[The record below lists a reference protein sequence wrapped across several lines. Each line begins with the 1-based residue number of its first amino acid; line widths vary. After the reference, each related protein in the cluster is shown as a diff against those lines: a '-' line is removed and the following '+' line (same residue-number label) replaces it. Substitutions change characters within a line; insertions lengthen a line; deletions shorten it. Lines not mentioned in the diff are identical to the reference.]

1 MEVST
6 LFQFCNGLALAGWIA
21 LLLSPY
27 FRKAM
32 FIIQKGIVPLLLG
45 VVYSYLLLKY
55 FATVDGNFTSLEGVK
70 NLFQSDGMVLAG
82 WVHYLA
88 FDLWVGSWELGD
100 SMKNKIPFWIVV
112 PCLLLTFLFGP
123 LGLLTYL
130 LIRANMNRKLNHENF

>member
-1 MEVST
+1 MEAST
-6 LFQFCNGLALAGWIA
+6 LFQYCNGLALAGWIA
-21 LLLSPY
+21 LLLYPY
-27 FRKAM
+27 FSKAM
-32 FIIQKGIVPLLLG
+32 FMIQKGIVPLLLG
-45 VVYSYLLLKY
+45 IIYSYLILKY
-55 FATVDGNFTSLEGVK
+55 FATVDGDFTSLEGVK

-88 FDLWVGSWELGD
+88 FDLWVGSWELVD

-130 LIRANMNRKLNHENF
+130 LIRANMNRRLDHNNF